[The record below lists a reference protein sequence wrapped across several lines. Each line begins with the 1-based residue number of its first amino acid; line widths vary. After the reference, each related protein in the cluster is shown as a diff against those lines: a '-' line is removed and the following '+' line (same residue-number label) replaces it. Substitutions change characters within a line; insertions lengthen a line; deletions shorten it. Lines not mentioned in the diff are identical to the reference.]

1 MNKRWSVLPAFA
13 GTLLLFASCYPGEV
27 TNIAE
32 LDIVVT
38 THDDTVTFTSFAT
51 YALLDSVVHIDLM
64 DNANDDLL
72 DRSNDALILAQVVAG
87 IEGMGYVEE
96 MDPANNTPD
105 VVLLVGAL
113 AVEKDA
119 YFSYGWWP
127 YWGWYP
133 YYPCCYGPGYGWG
146 YPGGGVGSVT
156 YAVGTLVIIMLD
168 PTRPGNGV
176 DTAPIVWVAGI
187 NGLLGSSATGLAAR
201 ITNLIDQAFDQSP
214 YLSTRST
221 R

>member
-27 TNIAE
+27 TSIAE

-201 ITNLIDQAFDQSP
+201 ITNLIDQAFDRSP
-214 YLSTRST
+214 YLSAN
-221 R
+221 

>member
-32 LDIVVT
+32 FDIVVT

-87 IEGMGYVEE
+87 IEGLGYVEE

-214 YLSTRST
+214 YLRAN
-221 R
+221 